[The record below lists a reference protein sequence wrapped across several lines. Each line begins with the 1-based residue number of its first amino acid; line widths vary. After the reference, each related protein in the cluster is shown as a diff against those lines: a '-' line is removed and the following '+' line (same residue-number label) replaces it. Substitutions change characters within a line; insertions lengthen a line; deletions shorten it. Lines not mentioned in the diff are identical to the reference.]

1 MYSDNMI
8 NLNSNRSINSPFPTL
23 EGTGLDFDIDTTEIY
38 LPEPYGSH
46 DQPCFDKKAVVKLND
61 DGTPNDFWVVGTD
74 YYHKTHTLFFNT
86 IEDQIVNHFDPNH
99 LRDVKV
105 ITRSSRNGRWGLRD
119 YTFPNVSVKI
129 TSKQTSFET
138 TIELRII
145 AWNGLDS
152 LTANNYLL
160 GAIDNYCL
168 NGCVWTQGNEED
180 WTKVKRR
187 NTKLFDMDQFATELG
202 HAAEIFYHRSKEFQT
217 MADTALPLVTAFE
230 FIEKLELSESKK
242 KGLKDLT
249 TNEFGVRGGNIFAL
263 HSAFTQY
270 SSHKNEDYFRTRTLK
285 YEDSEPEVMFKREE
299 EVLNILTSKAWKDLL
314 EHNVAA

>member
-8 NLNSNRSINSPFPTL
+8 DLHQHHTITNPFPTL

-38 LPEPYGSH
+38 LPEPYGLH
-46 DQPCFDKKAVVKLND
+46 DKPCFDKKAIVRLDEN
-61 DGTPNDFWVVGTD
+61 GQPNDFWIVGTD
-74 YYHKTHTLFFNT
+74 YYHKTHKEFFNT
-86 IEDQIVNHFDPNH
+86 IEEQIVNHFDPNH
-99 LRDVKV
+99 LQDVKV

-168 NGCVWTQGNEED
+168 NGCVWTQGDEED

-187 NTKLFDMDQFATELG
+187 NSKLFNMSQFASELG

-217 MADTALPLVTAFE
+217 MADTALPLVTAWE
-230 FIEKLELSESKK
+230 FIDKLELTDSKK

-249 TNEFGVRGGNIFAL
+249 HNEFGVRGSNLFAL

-270 SSHKNEDYFRTRTLK
+270 SSHKNEDYFRTRKLK

-299 EVLNILTSKAWKDLL
+299 EVLNILTSKAWKDLV

>member
-8 NLNSNRSINSPFPTL
+8 DLHQHHTITNPFPTL
-23 EGTGLDFDIDTTEIY
+23 EGTGLDFDIDTTDIF
-38 LPEPYGSH
+38 LPEPYGLH
-46 DQPCFDKKAVVKLND
+46 TPCSDKKAIVKLD
-61 DGTPNDFWVVGTD
+61 KEGQPDDFWIVGID
-74 YYHKTHTLFFNT
+74 YYHKTHKEFFNT
-86 IEDQIVNHFDPNH
+86 IEEQIINHFDPNH

-105 ITRSSRNGRWGLRD
+105 VTKSSRNGRWGLRD

-138 TIELRII
+138 NIDLRII

-168 NGCVWTQGNEED
+168 NGCVWTQGDEED

-187 NTKLFDMDQFATELG
+187 NSKLFNMDYFAAELG
-202 HAAEIFYHRSKEFQT
+202 NAAEIFYHRSKEFQT
-217 MADTALPLVTAFE
+217 LADTDIMLGTAYD
-230 FIEKLELSESKK
+230 FIDNLDLTGSKK
-242 KGLKDLT
+242 NGLKDLT
-249 TNEFGVRGGNIFAL
+249 ANEFGVRGANLFAL

-270 SSHKNEDYFRTRTLK
+270 SSHKNDLYFRTRKLK
-285 YEDSEPEVMFKREE
+285 HEDSEPEVMFKREE
-299 EVLNILTSKAWKDLL
+299 EVLNILTSKAWRKLVDYS
-314 EHNVAA
+314 VAA